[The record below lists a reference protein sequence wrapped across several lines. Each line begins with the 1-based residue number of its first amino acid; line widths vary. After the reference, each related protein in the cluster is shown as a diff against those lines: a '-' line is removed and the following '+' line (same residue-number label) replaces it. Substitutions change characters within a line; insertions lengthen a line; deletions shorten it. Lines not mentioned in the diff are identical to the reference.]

1 MKNKTFYCSL
11 IAIMLCGNF
20 VGSSTLNAAKSK
32 SDNLTYKIEE
42 TKESS
47 FETKA
52 SSLFSNLD
60 LKGFDAPSQNVFTK
74 ALKGYYK
81 LAESG
86 KIQNEK
92 LTIVDFSLSSSIPR
106 LWVIDLKE
114 NAVVLQSYVA
124 HGKKTGDEFAT
135 TFSNRENSH
144 MSSLGFYTTGETY
157 SGRNGFSLRLDGLES
172 GINDNARKRAI
183 VIHGADYAS
192 RKLIDAQGRLGRS
205 YGCPAVPQE
214 VNKELIELIKD
225 KSCLFIYYPSNDYTN
240 RSKLV

>member
-1 MKNKTFYCSL
+1 MRKKTFCCSL
-11 IAIMLCGNF
+11 FAIMLC
-20 VGSSTLNAAKSK
+20 VSVVSSSTVNAAKNSR
-32 SDNLTYKIEE
+32 DNLTYKIEE
-42 TKESS
+42 SRESS
-47 FETKA
+47 FEAKA
-52 SSLFSNLD
+52 SSLFSTLD
-60 LKGFDAPSQNVFTK
+60 LKSFEAPSQDVFTK

-86 KIQNEK
+86 KIKNEK
-92 LTIVDFSLSSSIPR
+92 LTIVDFSLSSSVPR

-114 NAVVLQSYVA
+114 KAVLLQSYVA
-124 HGKKTGDEFAT
+124 HGKKTGDEYAT
-135 TFSNRENSH
+135 VFSNRENSH
-144 MSSLGFYTTGETY
+144 MSSLGFYSTGETY

-192 RKLIDAQGRLGRS
+192 QKLVDAQGRLGRS